1 MKKQDLKE
9 AIKSVLLGNSLN
21 EATIEWDFKE
31 RREKEFREHDD
42 FRIIASNLNTF
53 VKNYSGHS
61 DLSNFWVFV
70 KDNAVGKRIAGK
82 FKGKKPQDII
92 VGVAK
97 GLEDR
102 EYEDG
107 VVELYFMP
115 KAEGKIL
122 AKMDCYGASSVVA
135 FSYSGRYSYNEVLDI
150 LNQKPYIKVS

>member
-9 AIKSVLLGNSLN
+9 AIKTVLLGGSLN

-31 RREKEFREHDD
+31 RREKMWDEPAD
-42 FRIIASNLNTF
+42 FRSIASNLNTF
-53 VKNYSGHS
+53 VKNYSGHT

-70 KDNAVGKRIAGK
+70 KDNVIGKRIASK

-92 VGVAK
+92 MGVAR

-102 EYEDG
+102 DYEDG
-107 VVELYFMP
+107 TVELYFMP
-115 KAEGKIL
+115 KAEGKTL
-122 AKMDCYGASSVVA
+122 AKMDCYGASSIVA

-150 LNQKPYIKVS
+150 LNQKPYIKVV